1 MSEQAIETEEETL
14 DPSLGRFED
23 DDVEQ
28 EIAALEEVIE
38 TEQPGAEPEE
48 AEQET
53 GEDEVELILEDE
65 EEPTSKPLRK
75 GGFYKRLSKVAGQ
88 RDAAKEEADELRHK
102 LEMKEEEARLWRI
115 KAGQSDGIPKEDDFE
130 SFEDFEKAKQRYD
143 KDRENERI
151 AQLAEEKA
159 RSVLQEMQAQSTQV
173 AQSQEFEAKFEA
185 AVEQAEKLK
194 IKDFDE
200 AGEQL
205 VESIGQPLVEYI
217 LNNHGQSAA
226 MIYKLYKNPSKA
238 RHFHELS
245 LDPARNGVRLAQELT
260 RFEDGI
266 QFKPK
271 HSPPA
276 DPETTIEKG
285 VSARDA
291 EFLKGAR
298 FE

>member
-75 GGFYKRLSKVAGQ
+75 GGFYKRLSRVTGQ

-159 RSVLQEMQAQSTQV
+159 GRCFKKCKRKVPRSHKVRSL
-173 AQSQEFEAKFEA
+173 
-185 AVEQAEKLK
+185 KL
-194 IKDFDE
+194 
-200 AGEQL
+200 
-205 VESIGQPLVEYI
+205 S
-217 LNNHGQSAA
+217 S
-226 MIYKLYKNPSKA
+226 
-238 RHFHELS
+238 
-245 LDPARNGVRLAQELT
+245 RLL
-260 RFEDGI
+260 
-266 QFKPK
+266 
-271 HSPPA
+271 
-276 DPETTIEKG
+276 
-285 VSARDA
+285 
-291 EFLKGAR
+291 
-298 FE
+298 